1 VTPPTTGP
9 GYEPQDGYGGAP
21 GYGAPGYGYG
31 PTPGYG
37 PPPGYGYPVPYPPDP
52 AAPYGRDPMTG
63 YPLSDKSKVAAG
75 LLQIF
80 LGVFGVGRFYTGHT
94 TIAVIQLSLTLV
106 GIVTSIIFVG
116 IFLIL
121 GVQIWV
127 LIDGIMLLAGRE
139 TDARGLLLRS

>member
-1 VTPPTTGP
+1 MTPPTTGP
-9 GYEPQDGYGGAP
+9 GYEPQDGYGYGPPP
-21 GYGAPGYGYG
+21 GYGGAPGYGY
-31 PTPGYG
+31 GYG
-37 PPPGYGYPVPYPPDP
+37 PPPGYGYPGPYLPDP
-52 AAPYGRDPMTG
+52 AAPYGRDPLTG

-80 LGVFGVGRFYTGHT
+80 LGTFGVGRFYTGHT